1 MLKNLGKLTGKV
13 AVITASTDGIGLEIA
28 RRLGQEGASIVIS
41 SRNEQNVE
49 KAREELKKENLDV
62 SGMVCH
68 VSKEEDRKALVDYAV
83 KEKGGIDIFVSNAA
97 NNPAFGS
104 ILDTSERA
112 WDKIFEVNVKA
123 PFLLTKLVVPHME
136 KRGGGSIIYVASIA
150 GYQPLPGIGA
160 YSVSKTSLL
169 GLTKAVSMEL
179 AASKIRVNCVCPGI
193 IKTKFSKALWENPA
207 AMELTNQMIP
217 MGRIGE
223 STEIA
228 PMVSF
233 LSSDDASYITGES
246 FVISGGYFS
255 RL

>member
-68 VSKEEDRKALVDYAV
+68 VSKEEDRKALVDY
-83 KEKGGIDIFVSNAA
+83 
-97 NNPAFGS
+97 
-104 ILDTSERA
+104 TSERA